1 VSAVG
6 SFLRQLV
13 PQLSR
18 AVWALE
24 AGGLANSLG
33 NGIVLPFTII
43 YLHNVRGFGL
53 GTAGLVVA
61 VLGAVGLATG
71 PLSGRLVDRAGAR
84 LTLVGALALSA
95 IGYGC
100 FPLVRQPWHAFVLAC
115 VAGAGNGGFAP
126 SHSTLLAALTSREQR
141 NAAYALQRVTDNL
154 GFGLG
159 GLVGGLI
166 ATTSVPSSFTVL
178 FLLDAGTF
186 VAFIALLGF
195 VRGPHAA
202 AAPPLGGSYRQVIR
216 DRPFLALLAVIAV
229 FVACAYAQLTA
240 LLPPFAKDEAGVSEA
255 GIGLIFFV
263 NTLVVVLAQMP
274 VARILE
280 GRRRMRALGLAG
292 VIFALSW
299 LGVLATG
306 EWFNGVAAVA
316 ALCACVAIFALGE
329 CLHGAVQN
337 PLIADLS
344 PPHLLG
350 RYMALRSLAWQ
361 LGFMAGPAAGGFALA
376 FSPESLWL
384 VAGAACLAAAALA
397 VSLEQRLPGEALV
410 TPSQPKQPR
419 LAARLSG

>member
-71 PLSGRLVDRAGAR
+71 PLSGRLVDRVGAR
-84 LTLVGALALSA
+84 LTLMCALALSA

-100 FPLVRQPWHAFVLAC
+100 FPLVREPWQAFVLAA
-115 VAGAGNGGFAP
+115 VVGAGNGGFAP

-166 ATTSVPSSFTVL
+166 ATTSVPSSFTLL

-186 VAFIALLGF
+186 VAFIVLLAF

-202 AAPPLGGSYRQVIR
+202 AAPPLAGSYGQVVR
-216 DRPFLALLAVIAV
+216 DRPFVALLAVIAI

-240 LLPPFAKDEAGVSEA
+240 LLPPFAKDDAGVSEA

-263 NTLVVVLAQMP
+263 NTLVVVLVQMP

-292 VIFALSW
+292 VIFALTW

-316 ALCACVAIFALGE
+316 ALCACVAVFALGE

-376 FSPESLWL
+376 VSPESLW
-384 VAGAACLAAAALA
+384 VIAGVACLGAAALA

-410 TPSQPKQPR
+410 TPGRPKQPR

>member
-1 VSAVG
+1 VTAVG
-6 SFLRQLV
+6 AFLRNLI

-43 YLHNVRGFGL
+43 YLHDVRGFSL

-61 VLGAVGLATG
+61 VLGATGLVTG
-71 PLSGRLVDRAGAR
+71 PLAGRLVDRLGAR
-84 LTLVGALALSA
+84 STLVCALALSA
-95 IGYGC
+95 VGYGC
-100 FPLVRQPWHAFVLAC
+100 FPLIREPWQAFALAL

-166 ATTSVPSSFTVL
+166 ATTAVPSSFTVL

-186 VAFIALLGF
+186 AAFIALLGF
-195 VRGPHAA
+195 VRGPRVEV
-202 AAPPLGGSYRQVIR
+202 AAPVTGGYRAVLR

-229 FVACAYAQLTA
+229 LVACAYAQLTA
-240 LLPPFAKDEAGVSEA
+240 LLPVFAKDEAGVSEA

-263 NTLVVVLAQMP
+263 NTLVIVLVQLP
-274 VARILE
+274 IARLLE
-280 GRRRMRALGLAG
+280 GRRRTRALGLSGA
-292 VIFALSW
+292 IFALTW
-299 LGVLATG
+299 VGVLATG
-306 EWFNGVAAVA
+306 ELFDSGVAVA
-316 ALCACVAIFALGE
+316 ALCGCVAVFALGE
-329 CLHGAVQN
+329 CLHGGVQN
-337 PLIADLS
+337 PLIADLA

-350 RYMALRSLAWQ
+350 RYMAMRSLAWQ
-361 LGFMAGPAAGGFALA
+361 LGFMVGPAAGGFALA
-376 FSPESLWL
+376 VSPNGLWL
-384 VAGAACLAAAALA
+384 AAGGACLAAGA
-397 VSLEQRLPGEALV
+397 VAISLEQRLPGEALV
-410 TPSQPKQPR
+410 TPERPSRPR
-419 LAARLSG
+419 FAARLSG